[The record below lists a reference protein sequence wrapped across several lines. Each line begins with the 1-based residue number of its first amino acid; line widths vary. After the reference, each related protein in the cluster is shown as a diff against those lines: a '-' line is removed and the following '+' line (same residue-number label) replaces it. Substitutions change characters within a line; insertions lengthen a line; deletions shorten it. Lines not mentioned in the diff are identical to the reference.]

1 MRSTVRA
8 QARGA
13 CRTVD
18 VHDRDMPSRRSS
30 ARTSNGGKLRRAVS
44 IRIQLAE
51 RDYAAAARGYEGSL
65 PVTLIEYLLLPSA
78 GRRDD
83 IGCGSSEAD
92 RGDGKCIVWQKFT
105 IADDFRQNCSR
116 SHHDLPVTHPEQLK
130 DHWDGSESKEIVVD
144 HFLN

>member
-1 MRSTVRA
+1 MTETCHRGEVQRA
-8 QARGA
+8 LL
-13 CRTVD
+13 T
-18 VHDRDMPSRRSS
+18 
-30 ARTSNGGKLRRAVS
+30 
-44 IRIQLAE
+44 
-51 RDYAAAARGYEGSL
+51 AASCAGQYRFVFNWQSEIMLQQMRGYEGSL